1 MKDGK
6 LRMSNTKFMV
16 ILIPILVF
24 LLVVAV
30 IVNVAFGIFGPTL
43 DSLFV
48 STTILSDVPDEAEAF
63 EDSKAMAKRVQ
74 DEGTVLLKNE
84 DGLLPLADKT
94 KRVNLFGWG
103 SYEPV
108 YSGYGSGG
116 MREQTDMTRFTTM
129 EQAFKDAGY
138 EVNGELM
145 TAYREFCEVRRN
157 PGAVT
162 NHNYSIYELPRED
175 YEPLMAGAKEFSDY
189 AIVTISRAG
198 GEGDDIPMPGQMN
211 DSDTGVGHFGVEY
224 GQSDTKH
231 YLELSD
237 DEEDML
243 SMVCDNFDNVVVL
256 INAINPMEL
265 GFLDEYDN
273 IKSALWIGGPGST
286 GIMALG
292 DILWASSPWRT
303 SSRAAWYLRAD

>member
-6 LRMSNTKFMV
+6 LRMSNAKFMV
-16 ILIPILVF
+16 ILIHILVF

-129 EQAFKDAGY
+129 EQAFRDAGY

-157 PGAVT
+157 PGNVT

-175 YEPLMAGAKEFSDY
+175 Y
-189 AIVTISRAG
+189 
-198 GEGDDIPMPGQMN
+198 
-211 DSDTGVGHFGVEY
+211 
-224 GQSDTKH
+224 
-231 YLELSD
+231 
-237 DEEDML
+237 
-243 SMVCDNFDNVVVL
+243 
-256 INAINPMEL
+256 
-265 GFLDEYDN
+265 
-273 IKSALWIGGPGST
+273 
-286 GIMALG
+286 
-292 DILWASSPWRT
+292 
-303 SSRAAWYLRAD
+303 